1 MFYQLTAAKINDL
14 SELTFTEREMS
25 EPGLAYRQAGL
36 GGLIGLGDFEP
47 QKLCATFKLHL
58 LCCKITALPYYKSF
72 TMIFFFS

>member
-47 QKLCATFKLHL
+47 QNPVQL
-58 LCCKITALPYYKSF
+58 LNFIYSVVK
-72 TMIFFFS
+72 